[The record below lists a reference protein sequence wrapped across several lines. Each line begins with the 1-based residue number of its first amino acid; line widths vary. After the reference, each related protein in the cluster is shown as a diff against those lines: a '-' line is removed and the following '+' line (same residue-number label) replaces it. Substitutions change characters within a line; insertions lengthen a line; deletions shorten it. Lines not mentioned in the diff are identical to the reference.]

1 LSLFIVLTLCTAEF
15 VRKCSWV
22 STTRFLNENVHS
34 RGGVKVSNLVNR
46 LVHEFTVLAPEVVL
60 KIIFYKLKTNL
71 WLDELPPE
79 IFLVSLLKESS

>member
-1 LSLFIVLTLCTAEF
+1 
-15 VRKCSWV
+15 
-22 STTRFLNENVHS
+22 VHS